1 MEEGVNAEDVCID
14 HVMFSEEHY
23 NYIVHGSEE
32 TNIEYKDS
40 MNWSERSTKL
50 KLLCAMLAMSNQKD
64 GGVIVF
70 GVKEDAEKNCTPAGM
85 SELDFNT
92 FNHDHVAQ
100 YIQGRSEPVME
111 FDLIADVA
119 AIDGEERRFV
129 LVQVRESADP
139 TICTRTE
146 YRRED
151 IRQFHTNLA
160 LRANAVYIRSKSP
173 IGSREIASTHEWR
186 ELINR
191 LVEKNQDD
199 LIRRIPWPQLYE
211 RNRALVVS
219 DEDRFVKDLNQSD
232 L

>member
-1 MEEGVNAEDVCID
+1 MEKGANAKDVCID
-14 HVMFSEEHY
+14 DVMFSEEHY

-50 KLLCAMLAMSNQKD
+50 KLLRAMLAMSNQKD

-70 GVKEDAEKNCTPAGM
+70 GVKEDAEKNCTPVGM

-100 YIQGRSEPVME
+100 YVQGRSDPVME
-111 FDLIADVA
+111 FDLKADVA
-119 AIDGEERRFV
+119 EIDGDELCFV

-139 TICTRTE
+139 TICIRTE
-146 YRRED
+146 YWMKNVK
-151 IRQFHTNLA
+151 QFPTNLA

-199 LIRRIPWPQLYE
+199 LIRRIP
-211 RNRALVVS
+211 
-219 DEDRFVKDLNQSD
+219 
-232 L
+232 